1 MKQVSFEG
9 IGQVLATFQAGE
21 GVVEGHTVRVSG
33 NGIVEPCTDGGSV
46 DGVAVVV
53 KNGCAAVQ
61 VRGFATVKATGVT
74 AGRVKLSADASGGMK
89 TDEEGGTPYLVA
101 EADTTAGTIAVL
113 L

>member
-33 NGIVEPCTDGGSV
+33 NGMVEPCTDGGSV

-61 VRGFATVKATGVT
+61 VLRHGQGHRRDRG
-74 AGRVKLSADASGGMK
+74 AGQALGRRKRRHEDG
-89 TDEEGGTPYLVA
+89 
-101 EADTTAGTIAVL
+101 
-113 L
+113 

>member
-1 MKQVSFEG
+1 M
-9 IGQVLATFQAGE
+9 
-21 GVVEGHTVRVSG
+21 
-33 NGIVEPCTDGGSV
+33 VEPCTDGSTV
-46 DGVAVVV
+46 DGVAVAV

-89 TDEEGGTPYLVA
+89 ADEEGGAPYLVA

>member
-1 MKQVSFEG
+1 M
-9 IGQVLATFQAGE
+9 
-21 GVVEGHTVRVSG
+21 
-33 NGIVEPCTDGGSV
+33 VEPCTDGGSV

>member
-9 IGQVLATFQAGE
+9 IGQVLATFQVGE

-33 NGIVEPCTDGGSV
+33 NGMVEPC
-46 DGVAVVV
+46 
-53 KNGCAAVQ
+53 
-61 VRGFATVKATGVT
+61 T

>member
-1 MKQVSFEG
+1 M
-9 IGQVLATFQAGE
+9 
-21 GVVEGHTVRVSG
+21 
-33 NGIVEPCTDGGSV
+33 VEPCTDGGSV

-89 TDEEGGTPYLVA
+89 TDEEGGPPYLVA
-101 EADTTAGTIAVL
+101 EAATTAGTIAVL